1 MAQQFVRTGGNKQ
14 LCEIQITQDGSPP
27 RIIKDSTY
35 ITDPDHLLKKNV
47 GERGSYKHKKENQP
61 RKHYSLRSKA
71 KEKKRVS
78 HREFNNIKLVKQ
90 KFNLNNGNK

>member
-14 LCEIQITQDGSPP
+14 LCGIQITQDGSPP
-27 RIIKDSTY
+27 RRIKDSTCM
-35 ITDPDHLLKKNV
+35 TDPDHLLKKNV
-47 GERGSYKHKKENQP
+47 GERGSYKHRKENQP
-61 RKHYSLRSKA
+61 RKHCSLRSKA
-71 KEKKRVS
+71 KEQKRVS